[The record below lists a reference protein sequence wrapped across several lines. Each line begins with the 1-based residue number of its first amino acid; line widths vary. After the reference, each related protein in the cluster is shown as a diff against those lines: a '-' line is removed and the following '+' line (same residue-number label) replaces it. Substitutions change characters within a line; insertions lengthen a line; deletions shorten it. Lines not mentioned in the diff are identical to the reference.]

1 MDRIRPDVS
10 SIGLMISLNHGSP
23 QKGQVESVV
32 EAVDVAC
39 RDC

>member
-1 MDRIRPDVS
+1 MDRIRPDVA
-10 SIGLMISLNHGSP
+10 SIGLMVSLNQGSP
-23 QKGQVESVV
+23 RKSQVESVV